1 MQVHTCYRI
10 AKGSEISVYW
20 RVCPKPSSPY
30 LKKGMLPRL
39 QGTIKLKAVSRLF
52 GRMPRM
58 QGRSAWA
65 ERPVCRHISATL
77 LTLQATSCEE
87 LTHWKRRW
95 CWEGLGAGG
104 EGDDRGWDGWM
115 ASLTWWAWVW
125 VNSGNWWWTESWHA
139 VIHGVARSWTR
150 LSDWTELN
158 WISSYLQVAK
168 QTLLH
173 HELIKPPQN
182 LTIYPKFLFLD
193 VLSSTSLWSPEL
205 VASYSINSSRI
216 KSFYTKKP
224 RE

>member
-1 MQVHTCYRI
+1 MQVHTCYHT
-10 AKGSEISVYW
+10 AKGSEISVYC
-20 RVCPKPSSPY
+20 RVCTKPSSPSY

-104 EGDDRGWDGWM
+104 EGDDRGWDSWM
-115 ASLTWWAWVW
+115 VSPSRWKWVW
-125 VNSGNWWWTESWHA
+125 VISRSWWWTREAWSA
-139 VIHGVARSWTR
+139 AIYGVAKSQTQ

-158 WISSYLQVAK
+158 MFPI
-168 QTLLH
+168 H
-173 HELIKPPQN
+173 LIVPIWCLVP
-182 LTIYPKFLFLD
+182 FSF
-193 VLSSTSLWSPEL
+193 PEL
-205 VASYSINSSRI
+205 SIQSRPLRI
-216 KSFYTKKP
+216 EH
-224 RE
+224 REDRKFMFWVCF

>member
-1 MQVHTCYRI
+1 MQVHTCYRT
-10 AKGSEISVYW
+10 AKGSEISVYC
-20 RVCPKPSSPY
+20 RVCTKPSSPSY

-104 EGDDRGWDGWM
+104 EGDDRRWDGWM
-115 ASLTWWAWVW
+115 ASLTRWTWGLGKFRELVMVREAWR
-125 VNSGNWWWTESWHA
+125 A
-139 VIHGVARSWTR
+139 AIHGVGH
-150 LSDWTELN
+150 DWATELN
-158 WISSYLQVAK
+158 WTDWFYLK
-168 QTLLH
+168 L
-173 HELIKPPQN
+173 
-182 LTIYPKFLFLD
+182 Y
-193 VLSSTSLWSPEL
+193 LSMEPYCLE
-205 VASYSINSSRI
+205 AA
-216 KSFYTKKP
+216 
-224 RE
+224 